1 MLRVFIFSIVCGCV
15 SLNVQ
20 SKTINW
26 VIVDFA
32 PYYILNGQYAGT
44 GRDESVISLLE
55 TQLPH
60 YTFNRV
66 ILPSS
71 RALQEVSNPNKTF
84 CMLSLYQSKHRRQHI
99 SFSEESS
106 TTGLSPSLSIHKELL
121 SQLQIDAA
129 DPISFSQLLNE
140 QKLTLGISMS
150 RSYGVEIDKIINNSA
165 DASII
170 IRPGRDTLASLTYML
185 KKKRIDILLGYPSEH
200 FYIAKSMGY
209 DDELTQLQLIEAA
222 KLSDGYIGCTD
233 TTLGNE
239 HVNVLNEAL
248 IAVKQ
253 QQAYNEILLRWLPDN
268 LRPILAQRLQKNA
281 SRK

>member
-1 MLRVFIFSIVCGCV
+1 MLRILIFVTTCGFMA
-15 SLNVQ
+15 LHVQ
-20 SKTINW
+20 SKTIDW
-26 VIVDFA
+26 VVVDFA
-32 PYYILNGQYAGT
+32 PYYILNGQYEGT
-44 GRDESVISLLE
+44 GRDESVITLLE
-55 TQLPH
+55 AQLPN

-71 RALQEVSNPNKTF
+71 RALQEVSNPNKTL
-84 CMLSLYQSKHRRQHI
+84 CMLSLYQSEHRRQHI
-99 SFSEESS
+99 AFSEESS
-106 TTGLSPSLSIHKELL
+106 TTGLSPSLAIHKELL
-121 SQLQIDAA
+121 TKLNINANK
-129 DPISFSQLLNE
+129 PLSFSHLLNDK
-140 QKLTLGISMS
+140 KLTLGISMS
-150 RSYGVEIDKIINNSA
+150 RSYGVEIDKIINSSA

-200 FYIAKSMGY
+200 FYMAKSMAY
-209 DDELTQLQLIEAA
+209 EDELTQIQLTEAA

-239 HVNVLNEAL
+239 HINVLNEAL

-253 QQAYNEILLRWLPDN
+253 QQAYNDILLRWLPDN
-268 LRPILAQRLQKNA
+268 LRPVLAQRLQKNA

>member
-1 MLRVFIFSIVCGCV
+1 MLRILIFVTTCGFMA
-15 SLNVQ
+15 LHVQ
-20 SKTINW
+20 SKTIDW
-26 VIVDFA
+26 VVVDFA
-32 PYYILNGQYAGT
+32 PYYILNGQYEGA
-44 GRDESVISLLE
+44 GRDESVITLLE
-55 TQLPH
+55 AQLPN

-71 RALQEVSNPNKTF
+71 RALQEVSNPNKTL
-84 CMLSLYQSKHRRQHI
+84 CMLSLYQSEHRRQHI
-99 SFSEESS
+99 AFSEESS
-106 TTGLSPSLSIHKELL
+106 TTGLSPSLAIHKELL
-121 SQLQIDAA
+121 TKLNINANK
-129 DPISFSQLLNE
+129 PLSFSHLLNDK
-140 QKLTLGISMS
+140 KLTLGISMS
-150 RSYGVEIDKIINNSA
+150 RSYGVEIDKIINSSA

-200 FYIAKSMGY
+200 FYMAKSMAY
-209 DDELTQLQLIEAA
+209 EDELTQIQLTEAA

-239 HVNVLNEAL
+239 HINVLNEAL

-253 QQAYNEILLRWLPDN
+253 QQAYNDILLRWLPDN
-268 LRPILAQRLQKNA
+268 LRPVLAQRLQKNA